1 MYRYILII
9 IGFVLSLGNAY
20 AQPRSVFTLGGNGG
34 FETEG
39 SAGDFTGNVNSFRW
53 KVERSQDVPAYAGQ
67 WSLKCTA
74 PNEPFANSSFFSKEI
89 PGFNPQAKYTVKVR
103 IFLPLDSNVPDNHTF
118 HVGLAGRSLGGGEG
132 QLCGPFNWFELA
144 PGFGKKGEWFELYYA
159 YSPPYGGTNLYFFME
174 YSSPSGPGTPALTF
188 YIDQI
193 EILEDTSPE
202 IISVATITNINDVAL
217 TASGGFPGMAY
228 EFRWGGSSSPTGA
241 VRENLPEG
249 TYNIRTTQPEV
260 AEFQLYLCWTKI
272 LTINIG
278 PTPPLCEIFI
288 PAGVTGAITLD
299 KFSGNYVVQRDK
311 DCAPDLPLGCLQGAV
326 VHPQLTNVVKAA
338 AVVYSDDWDY
348 AYLNDPTLTGNDAVE
363 RANVG
368 KWREKTTYM
377 YSKSSVETG
386 RNYQA
391 GRYTMSHFNWQFPEQ
406 NTRVGWMRVS
416 EVTKYSPHG
425 EALEERSAL
434 NVPSATKFGYGQ
446 ALPYLTVQNGDYNSV
461 LFESFENL
469 YTDNYL
475 EDRVLLTG
483 GTRDGSVR
491 HSGKQSL
498 KLQSTFTTRD
508 FNPGAQLAREGL
520 LIRWWARGESPA
532 DNVRVHVTGL
542 AAAYDATVVQVARS
556 GEWALL
562 EAIIPVQKL
571 PADGAQTFR
580 IGFEN
585 AGGAA
590 LWIDDVRIQPR
601 GAEMTCYVYDVSTMR
616 LMTSL
621 DDQHFGLYYQYNAEG
636 KLVRKSIETERG
648 KKTVQETQYNLPTK
662 SVHPN

>member
-1 MYRYILII
+1 M
-9 IGFVLSLGNAY
+9 
-20 AQPRSVFTLGGNGG
+20 
-34 FETEG
+34 EE
-39 SAGDFTGNVNSFRW
+39 
-53 KVERSQDVPAYAGQ
+53 K
-67 WSLKCTA
+67 
-74 PNEPFANSSFFSKEI
+74 
-89 PGFNPQAKYTVKVR
+89 
-103 IFLPLDSNVPDNHTF
+103 
-118 HVGLAGRSLGGGEG
+118 
-132 QLCGPFNWFELA
+132 
-144 PGFGKKGEWFELYYA
+144 GKWVELYRG
-159 YSPPYGGTNLYFFME
+159 YSPPYGGSNFYFYMAYF
-174 YSSPSGPGTPALTF
+174 SPSGSGPPLPAATF

-202 IISVATITNINDVAL
+202 IITVATVTDINDVTL
-217 TASGGFPGMAY
+217 TATGGFPGMPY
-228 EFRWGGSSSPTGA
+228 EFQWSGPNTPTGA
-241 VRENLPEG
+241 VRENLPAG
-249 TYNIRTTQPEV
+249 MYNILTKQPGV
-260 AEFQLYLCWTKI
+260 AAYQKYLCYTKI

-278 PTPPLCEIFI
+278 STPPLCEIFI
-288 PAGVTGAITLD
+288 PAGITGAITLD
-299 KFSGNYVVQRDK
+299 KYSGNYVVQRDK

-338 AVVYSDDWDY
+338 AVVYSDNWDY
-348 AYLNDPTLTGNDAVE
+348 AYLNDPTLAGNDAVE

-368 KWREKTTYM
+368 KWREKASYM

-425 EALEERSAL
+425 EALEERNAL
-434 NVPSATKFGYGQ
+434 NIPSATKFGYGQ
-446 ALPYLTVQNGDYNSV
+446 ALPYLIVQNGDYNSV

-469 YTDNYL
+469 YTGNYL

-483 GTRDGSVR
+483 GTRDESVR
-491 HSGKQSL
+491 HAGKQSL

-562 EAIIPVQKL
+562 EAVIPPQKL
-571 PADGAQTFR
+571 PADGTQTFR
-580 IGFEN
+580 VGFEN

-662 SVHPN
+662 SVQPN